1 MTYRKY
7 KYNVIQA
14 WVEIPEVYDELW
26 ERHFESEKKFH
37 RRKSI
42 STKKK
47 QYLDGE
53 TEGDRRLKA
62 KSFTRKRSNSLI
74 RRNSGNLW
82 SRSYDDMDLRVGE
95 FRKYSFDERFT
106 DLTKAR
112 TKPSAIKE
120 ITDSLIEG
128 PCYARNSLIKVA
140 EKHHGSFKKGGWTML
155 KNKHSLCETTSIS
168 SNAQQQQENLG
179 KQGNLN
185 QPLSNNRKKF
195 NYEKYLQYLEINLE
209 TIGYRIAGVMV
220 TWDRASFFTVILITL
235 VGVFA
240 QAAFLK

>member
-37 RRKSI
+37 RRNSI
-42 STKKK
+42 SNKKK
-47 QYLDGE
+47 QYLDVE
-53 TEGDRRLKA
+53 SEGDRRSRA

-74 RRNSGNLW
+74 RRNSGYLW
-82 SRSYDDMDLRVGE
+82 SRSYDDMDLGVGE
-95 FRKYSFDERFT
+95 ARKYSFDERFT

-112 TKPSAIKE
+112 LTPSPMKG
-120 ITDSLIEG
+120 ITGSPIEG
-128 PCYARNSLIKVA
+128 SCYAKNSLIKVE

-155 KNKHSLCETTSIS
+155 KNKHFRETTSKS
-168 SNAQQQQENLG
+168 SNTQQQHENLG
-179 KQGNLN
+179 KQGSLI

-195 NYEKYLQYLEINLE
+195 NYEKYLKYLEINLE